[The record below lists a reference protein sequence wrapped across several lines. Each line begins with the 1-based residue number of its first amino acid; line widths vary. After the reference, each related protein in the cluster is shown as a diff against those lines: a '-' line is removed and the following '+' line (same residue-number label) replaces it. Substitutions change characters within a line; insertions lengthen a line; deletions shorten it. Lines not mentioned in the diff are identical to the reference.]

1 MALAYK
7 RILLK
12 LSGEALAGGKESGL
26 DFDTIEKICKS
37 IKKCVDEGLQIGI
50 VVGGG
55 NFWRG
60 RSSGNMDR
68 TRADHMGMLATAINA
83 LAVADTLEQIGV
95 TSRVQTGI
103 SMPQIAEP
111 YIRNRAVRHLEK
123 GRVTVFG
130 CGTGNPFFS
139 TDTGAALRAAEIN
152 ADIIFKAT
160 NVDGVYD
167 KDPNKY
173 PDAQKYDR
181 LTYHE
186 VLDKELKVMD
196 STAASLCMDNGIDI
210 LVFNLNDP
218 ENIYRAACGE
228 KVGTVAALDREFGS
242 VRAGR
247 ANPSI
252 LDKVS
257 VDYYGVATPV
267 QQVATI
273 SVPDG
278 RTIMIQPWD
287 TSLLNA
293 VEKAINIADIGINPN
308 NDGKVIRLSFPPLTE
323 ERRKEL
329 VKEIHSMSEGGKV
342 NVRNIRRDAI
352 DKIKAMKK
360 NNEITED
367 DMQNGE
373 KKVQNLTDRF
383 CKEIDSLTAAKEK
396 EIMEI

>member
-173 PDAQKYDR
+173 PDAKKYDH

-228 KVGTVAALDREFGS
+228 KVGTV
-242 VRAGR
+242 
-247 ANPSI
+247 
-252 LDKVS
+252 VS
-257 VDYYGVATPV
+257 
-267 QQVATI
+267 
-273 SVPDG
+273 
-278 RTIMIQPWD
+278 
-287 TSLLNA
+287 
-293 VEKAINIADIGINPN
+293 K
-308 NDGKVIRLSFPPLTE
+308 
-323 ERRKEL
+323 
-329 VKEIHSMSEGGKV
+329 
-342 NVRNIRRDAI
+342 
-352 DKIKAMKK
+352 
-360 NNEITED
+360 
-367 DMQNGE
+367 
-373 KKVQNLTDRF
+373 
-383 CKEIDSLTAAKEK
+383 
-396 EIMEI
+396 

>member
-95 TSRVQTGI
+95 ISRVQTGI

-173 PDAQKYDR
+173 PDAEKYDH

-228 KVGTVAALDREFGS
+228 KVGTV
-242 VRAGR
+242 
-247 ANPSI
+247 
-252 LDKVS
+252 VS
-257 VDYYGVATPV
+257 
-267 QQVATI
+267 
-273 SVPDG
+273 
-278 RTIMIQPWD
+278 
-287 TSLLNA
+287 
-293 VEKAINIADIGINPN
+293 K
-308 NDGKVIRLSFPPLTE
+308 
-323 ERRKEL
+323 
-329 VKEIHSMSEGGKV
+329 
-342 NVRNIRRDAI
+342 
-352 DKIKAMKK
+352 
-360 NNEITED
+360 
-367 DMQNGE
+367 
-373 KKVQNLTDRF
+373 
-383 CKEIDSLTAAKEK
+383 
-396 EIMEI
+396 